1 MSSVA
6 NKQGKN
12 DQFLSETWEAV
23 MYIAG
28 LALFVITLV
37 GMMEMVTIRHP
48 PEHTLQATQE
58 GGLDEQQQ
66 LPIAAR

>member
-6 NKQGKN
+6 NKQEKGE
-12 DQFLSETWEAV
+12 FLKEAWEA
-23 MYIAG
+23 ILLFGG

-58 GGLDEQQQ
+58 RSSDEQQQ
-66 LPIAAR
+66 LHTAR